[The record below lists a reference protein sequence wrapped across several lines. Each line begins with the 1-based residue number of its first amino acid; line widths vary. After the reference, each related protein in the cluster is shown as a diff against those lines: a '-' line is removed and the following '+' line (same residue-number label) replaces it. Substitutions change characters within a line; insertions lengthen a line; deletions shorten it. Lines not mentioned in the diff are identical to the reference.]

1 MREETTLESTVN
13 QPVDF
18 NYKDIDLNA
27 ESFRDLD
34 EQKRKI
40 LIQRFI
46 DLVLYNDDRFK
57 IAVKLLQKW
66 ETETKD

>member
-1 MREETTLESTVN
+1 MEETVE
-13 QPVDF
+13 F

-34 EQKRKI
+34 EQKRKV

-46 DLVLYNDDRFK
+46 DLVLYDDERFK
-57 IAVKLLQKW
+57 TAVKLLQKW
-66 ETETKD
+66 ETESKNV